1 MKKWVLSGVVLSF
14 CFMAVPCHAV
24 DYFTEY
30 FGEPEAFDLDGF
42 SLTFTPDASAS
53 GYSARLHP
61 ITALP
66 TDQGDLYTL
75 TGLADDKFVNQQ
87 LADGASVVFYGN
99 TYSNF
104 YIGSNGYITFDEGDI
119 TYSVSS
125 YTHFNQPRIS
135 ALYTDLYPDP
145 EDRGNVRWGQFADR
159 VVVAFI
165 DVREYSTSNSNTFQ
179 IELFYDGVIRLSWL
193 GIEASNLI
201 VGLSR
206 GGGEPLG
213 FVETNFSDFMWDTDE
228 DGLPN
233 FWESLYFG
241 GITAGNPFIDSDG
254 DGHNNLDEYIAGTH
268 PLEKA
273 SVFHARQ
280 SIQQEGGETR
290 CVIEWDALEGREYS
304 IRGEANLI
312 IGDFSNVLQ
321 SGINYPVN
329 AYTTTVEQA
338 HGTRFYKVG
347 VELAE

>member
-1 MKKWVLSGVVLSF
+1 
-14 CFMAVPCHAV
+14 MALPCHAV
-24 DYFTEY
+24 DYFSEY
-30 FGEPEAFDLDGF
+30 FYAAEEFDLDGF

-53 GYSARLHP
+53 GYSARLDP

-66 TDQGDLYTL
+66 TFEGDMVPLK
-75 TGLADDKFVNQQ
+75 GLADDAFVDQQ

-104 YIGSNGYITFDEGDI
+104 YIGSNGYITFDEGDE
-119 TYSVSS
+119 TFWVDGSV
-125 YTHFNQPRIS
+125 HFSQPRIS
-135 ALYTDLYPDP
+135 ALYTDLNPDP
-145 EDRGNVRWGQFADR
+145 SNLRSARWEQLSDR
-159 VVVAFI
+159 VVVAFV
-165 DVREYSTSNSNTFQ
+165 DVPEYSTSNSNTFE
-179 IELFYDGVIRLSWL
+179 IELFFDGVIRLSWL
-193 GIEASNLI
+193 GIEASDII

-206 GGGEPLG
+206 GGGTPLD
-213 FVETNFSDFMWDTDE
+213 FVETNLSDFMWDTDE

-233 FWESLYFG
+233 FWESQYFG
-241 GITAGNPFIDSDG
+241 GITSGNPSIDSDG

-268 PLEKA
+268 PLEKT
-273 SVFHARQ
+273 SVFRARQ

-290 CVIEWDALEGREYS
+290 CVIEWDALEGREYCVWWES
-304 IRGEANLI
+304 NLI
-312 IGDFSNVLQ
+312 IGDFSNLLQ